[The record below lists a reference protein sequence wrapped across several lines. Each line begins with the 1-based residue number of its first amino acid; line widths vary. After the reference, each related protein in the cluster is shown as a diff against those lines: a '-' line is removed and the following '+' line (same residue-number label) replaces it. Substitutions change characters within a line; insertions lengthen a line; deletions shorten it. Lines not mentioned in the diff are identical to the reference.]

1 MALNEEFYQM
11 ALGTITIVKQA
22 AAHGP
27 LFHDRISF
35 AGDGAYPTGGTAAFE
50 TTFRTKIG
58 STRTIVAIIAED
70 CGVYRPSYDYANKKL
85 KVRNLTDGT
94 EVSNATDLSGT
105 TFNITVISE

>member
-1 MALNEEFYQM
+1 VALNEEFYQM

-50 TTFRTKIG
+50 TTFRSKIG
-58 STRTIVAIIAED
+58 SSRTIVAIIPDD
-70 CGVYRPSYDYANKKL
+70 CGVYLPSYDIANKKL
-85 KVRNLTDGT
+85 KVKGIADGA

-105 TFNITVISE
+105 TFNLTVISE